1 MREFFFPY
9 KVKREEAR
17 EVNGGK
23 KNMVPT
29 LPLLRFPS
37 NLNKNRP
44 ERPRAR
50 PWARPSSTA
59 SPAASP
65 RPARPRLFFSPR
77 KESPSR
83 RRLPVPRQR
92 LAAAFFLK
100 KNAFFEDF
108 ICLGVTGSSEK
119 NSEVHTMSSEGR
131 GRGGGA
137 GEGERGVSESGETLF
152 DSSLSSLLSS
162 TSSV

>member
-1 MREFFFPY
+1 MREFFFSF

-37 NLNKNRP
+37 NPNKNRP

-59 SPAASP
+59 SSSTPARPP
-65 RPARPRLFFSPR
+65 RPARPRLLFSPR

-92 LAAAFFLK
+92 LAAAF
-100 KNAFFEDF
+100 
-108 ICLGVTGSSEK
+108 
-119 NSEVHTMSSEGR
+119 
-131 GRGGGA
+131 
-137 GEGERGVSESGETLF
+137 
-152 DSSLSSLLSS
+152 
-162 TSSV
+162 

>member
-1 MREFFFPY
+1 MREFFFSY

-50 PWARPSSTA
+50 PWARPSST
-59 SPAASP
+59 PARPP
-65 RPARPRLFFSPR
+65 RPARPRLLFSPR

-92 LAAAFFLK
+92 LAAAFLK
-100 KNAFFEDF
+100 KKKKMPLLKISFAWALLDQ
-108 ICLGVTGSSEK
+108 
-119 NSEVHTMSSEGR
+119 
-131 GRGGGA
+131 A
-137 GEGERGVSESGETLF
+137 ERAARYIQ
-152 DSSLSSLLSS
+152 
-162 TSSV
+162 

>member
-1 MREFFFPY
+1 MREFFFF

-50 PWARPSSTA
+50 PWARPSST
-59 SPAASP
+59 PARPP
-65 RPARPRLFFSPR
+65 RPARPRLLFSPR
-77 KESPSR
+77 KEGPLGVAS
-83 RRLPVPRQR
+83 PVPRQR
-92 LAAAFFLK
+92 LAAAFLKKK
-100 KNAFFEDF
+100 KNASFEDF
-108 ICLGVTGSSEK
+108 ICLGVTGSSGK

-137 GEGERGVSESGETLF
+137 GEGERSVSESGETLF